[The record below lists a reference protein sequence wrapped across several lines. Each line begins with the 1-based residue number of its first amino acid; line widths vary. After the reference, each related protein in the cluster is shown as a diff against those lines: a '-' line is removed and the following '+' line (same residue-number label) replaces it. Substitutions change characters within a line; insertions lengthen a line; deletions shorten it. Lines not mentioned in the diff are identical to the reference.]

1 MRGTVTATV
10 ATTVKFGECADADGF
25 SEVDVTCDGG
35 WIFVE
40 FLVARGVIEV
50 SKTWKKCDML
60 VWIHTCTRVIPVGV
74 IGSKLLVV
82 TSLDNVNPC
91 GNLKLA

>member
-1 MRGTVTATV
+1 MVRGTVTATV

-40 FLVARGVIEV
+40 FLVRERG
-50 SKTWKKCDML
+50 
-60 VWIHTCTRVIPVGV
+60 
-74 IGSKLLVV
+74 
-82 TSLDNVNPC
+82 
-91 GNLKLA
+91 

>member
-1 MRGTVTATV
+1 MVRGTVTATV

-40 FLVARGVIEV
+40 FLVARREVIEV
-50 SKTWKKCDML
+50 SKTWNAIC
-60 VWIHTCTRVIPVGV
+60 WCGYTPARV
-74 IGSKLLVV
+74 
-82 TSLDNVNPC
+82 
-91 GNLKLA
+91 